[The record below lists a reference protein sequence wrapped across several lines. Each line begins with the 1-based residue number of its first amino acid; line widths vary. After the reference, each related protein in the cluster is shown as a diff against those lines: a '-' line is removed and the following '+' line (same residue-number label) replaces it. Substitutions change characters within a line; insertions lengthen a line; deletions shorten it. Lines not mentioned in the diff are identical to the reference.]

1 LIQKEK
7 IMKTAVYIF
16 LLGVVYYLACWEEN
30 IEDQTSLKIA
40 GLGNYSQQD
49 LEFVAKVIDEFAN
62 IKTTNVTSVSTND
75 KTVYRYKDG
84 KLVLDCAELH
94 DELPFN
100 SFTKR
105 LILVTSE
112 KLSNGDKKIGGVA
125 FNFDKVAVV
134 SSASSRASFKIT
146 IIHEYCH
153 LLKLKHCEDE
163 KCLMNES
170 PHTNNAVDLCPTC
183 RKKINYTKVGI

>member
-1 LIQKEK
+1 
-7 IMKTAVYIF
+7 MKTGIYFF
-16 LLGVVYYLACWEEN
+16 LFGVIYYLACWEEN

-49 LEFVAKVIDEFAN
+49 LEFVSKVIEEFAN
-62 IKTTNVTSVSTND
+62 IKSTNVASVSTND

-94 DELPFN
+94 
-100 SFTKR
+100 
-105 LILVTSE
+105 E

-153 LLKLKHCEDE
+153 LLKLKHCDNE
-163 KCLMNES
+163 KCIMNES

>member
-1 LIQKEK
+1 
-7 IMKTAVYIF
+7 MKTVLFI
-16 LLGVVYYLACWEEN
+16 GVLVIIYYLSSWVEN
-30 IEDQTSLKIA
+30 IEDQSSLKIA
-40 GLGNYSQQD
+40 GLGKFKQQD
-49 LEFVAKVIDEFAN
+49 LLFVAKVMEDFAN
-62 IKTTNVTSVSTND
+62 IKSEIVEPISTTD
-75 KTVYRYKDG
+75 KTVYRYMDKQL
-84 KLVLDCAELH
+84 KLDCKAMH
-94 DELPFN
+94 KELPFN

-105 LILVTSE
+105 LMLVTSE
-112 KLSNGDKKIGGVA
+112 ELANDGEKIGGLA
-125 FNFDKVAVV
+125 CNFDKVAVV

-183 RKKINYTKVGI
+183 RKKINYTKIGI